1 MPRLICSANQYLPW
15 DIYIHEIYIYICVT
29 NINILPAKGTIR
41 RIQICSRLE
50 LGPLAIHFD
59 YQKTVLTRGDDFY
72 SFTRAASVAFV
83 ASCNNT
89 SARSQ
94 TDSSSSGSSS
104 LFRFW
109 DLSHAYKGIL
119 PVLLNLALR
128 RYAVRLR
135 AARARFAISEHLF

>member
-1 MPRLICSANQYLPW
+1 
-15 DIYIHEIYIYICVT
+15 
-29 NINILPAKGTIR
+29 
-41 RIQICSRLE
+41 LE
-50 LGPLAIHFD
+50 LGPLAIYFD
-59 YQKTVLTRGDDFY
+59 SQKTVVTRGDDFY

-94 TDSSSSGSSS
+94 TDSSSGSGSGSSS
-104 LFRFW
+104 LFCFW